1 MKSKQL
7 YWNFRIAFQTK
18 CKLSNVF
25 TVNNKIPFF
34 LPFKINYKF
43 QSGGQNGGNVS
54 TTLKPDYITT
64 SNVLFSL
71 VKTDNS
77 AHLIQHLLFCNYLS
91 DFKDFSILASSNMTL
106 KLASRESHYRQGSPF
121 TLDNKGNKVYNR
133 LYYSSDCSLRMKVVS
148 AETLGT

>member
-1 MKSKQL
+1 MIVQICTKMNCVMKSKQF
-7 YWNFRIAFQTK
+7 YCNFRIAFQTK

-25 TVNNKIPFF
+25 TINNKIPFF

-43 QSGGQNGGNVS
+43 QSGGQNGGKVS

-71 VKTDNS
+71 VKTVNS
-77 AHLIQHLLFCNYLS
+77 VHLIQHLLFCNYLS

-106 KLASRESHYRQGSPF
+106 KLA
-121 TLDNKGNKVYNR
+121 
-133 LYYSSDCSLRMKVVS
+133 
-148 AETLGT
+148 

>member
-1 MKSKQL
+1 MIVQICTKINCVMKSKQL

-43 QSGGQNGGNVS
+43 QSGGQNGGKVS

-64 SNVLFSL
+64 SNVLVSL
-71 VKTDNS
+71 VKTVNS

-91 DFKDFSILASSNMTL
+91 EFKDFSILESSNMTL
-106 KLASRESHYRQGSPF
+106 KLVSRESHYR
-121 TLDNKGNKVYNR
+121 
-133 LYYSSDCSLRMKVVS
+133 
-148 AETLGT
+148 